1 MPRPTTVL
9 VKIRSFRSA
18 ARARGHACSCALEAL
33 RYLAPA
39 LREPGHDLLVQPD
52 IHVGGAVEL
61 APVAKFLCQLFA
73 GTEAAVQLQEL
84 HQIDDRLVP
93 IEVLILVIGDLLD

>member
-1 MPRPTTVL
+1 LFGSMPWMVVFGCGACVKGQSIATRRDGMVVQTMPPLTMVS

-18 ARARGHACSCALEAL
+18 TPARERACSCTLEAL
-33 RYLAPA
+33 WYLAPA

-61 APVAKFLCQLFA
+61 AFVAK
-73 GTEAAVQLQEL
+73 
-84 HQIDDRLVP
+84 
-93 IEVLILVIGDLLD
+93 LLR